1 MEKEVSDNIETNARL
16 AKVVSAIGENEFVDM
31 LAQNCE
37 PIFRCS
43 STVVGL
49 FRTGARPRHLF
60 NNLRSRDEALTVT
73 PYISG
78 PYLLDPFYDLMTSG
92 APNGVYRLLDIAP
105 DEFQESD
112 YYEVY
117 YRRTRLRE
125 EIGILTRLDESTHV
139 LVSFGSRESDEDE
152 PQISAPETLEPL
164 LSAICQKHWEIWH
177 AREPGGDATFAVSLD
192 NAFKNFGRDLL
203 TDREREVMMLL
214 LKGHSSKSM
223 ARVLNI
229 SPETIKIHRRNLY
242 TKVDVGTQSELFSVF
257 LESLA
262 TIPVGSDEDPLERYQ
277 RA

>member
-1 MEKEVSDNIETNARL
+1 M
-16 AKVVSAIGENEFVDM
+16 
-31 LAQNCE
+31 
-37 PIFRCS
+37 
-43 STVVGL
+43 
-49 FRTGARPRHLF
+49 
-60 NNLRSRDEALTVT
+60 
-73 PYISG
+73 
-78 PYLLDPFYDLMTSG
+78 LDPFYDLMTSG